1 MSPAAPPCI
10 LWLHARSGQCLG
22 GPPEGA
28 TLVKAY
34 ILIQMVAGH
43 SRDLVSSLERSE
55 VVKVVERVTGP
66 YDVIAVLEAA
76 DINQISDI
84 VAEEIH
90 SLQGVVRTTT
100 CICIE

>member
-1 MSPAAPPCI
+1 M
-10 LWLHARSGQCLG
+10 
-22 GPPEGA
+22 
-28 TLVKAY
+28 VKAY

-55 VVKVVERVTGP
+55 AVKTVERVTGP

-84 VAEEIH
+84 VAKEIH

-100 CICIE
+100 SVSID